1 MNDSRE
7 FYAATVD
14 EAVEKASAALGV
26 PRERLDFEVLDQG
39 SAGFL
44 SIGARDAR
52 ILVEYPK
59 AQADVPLPGGEGE
72 DRPLE
77 YAGERG
83 IEPPV
88 EEEPPQGATQAQAAQ
103 IVDEEDDIVAEEAPE
118 DLILAVDEFATALI
132 DAMGLDA
139 TIDAHDAGDAI
150 AVDVAT
156 KETGLFIG
164 QKGETIDAIQYLLNV
179 AVYKN
184 RPFAKRIVV
193 DSEGYRQR
201 RIEAIQGMA
210 HRTARRAVRERR
222 PLRLPPMPAAERRV
236 VHLFLKENPKVT
248 TSSEGKEDGRKV
260 VVSPIQ

>member
-26 PRERLDFEVLDQG
+26 PSDRLDFEVVDQG
-39 SAGFL
+39 STGFL

-52 ILVEYPK
+52 ILVKYPDT
-59 AQADVPLPGGEGE
+59 QTDLPLPGGEE
-72 DRPLE
+72 EVHPLE
-77 YAGERG
+77 HAGESG
-83 IEPPV
+83 VEPPV
-88 EEEPPQGATQAQAAQ
+88 EDEPQEVTQAPAAQ
-103 IVDEEDDIVAEEAPE
+103 IVEDDDIGAEEAPE
-118 DLILAVDEFATALI
+118 DLILAVDEFATALV

-179 AVYKN
+179 AVYNN

-222 PLRLPPMPAAERRV
+222 SISLPPMPAAERRV

-248 TSSEGKEDGRKV
+248 TSSEGKEDHRKV

>member
-26 PRERLDFEVLDQG
+26 PRDRLDFEVLDQG

-52 ILVEYPK
+52 ILVEYPE
-59 AQADVPLPGGEGE
+59 AQTDVPLPGGEEE
-72 DRPLE
+72 DLPLE

-83 IEPPV
+83 VEPPV
-88 EEEPPQGATQAQAAQ
+88 EEEPQEAKQAQAAQ
-103 IVDEEDDIVAEEAPE
+103 IVEDDDDIVAEEAPE
-118 DLILAVDEFATALI
+118 DLILAVDEFATALV

-156 KETGLFIG
+156 NETGLFIG

-210 HRTARRAVRERR
+210 HRTARRAVRESR
-222 PLRLPPMPAAERRV
+222 PLSLPPMPAAERRV

-248 TSSEGKEDGRKV
+248 TSSEGKDDSRKV
-260 VVSPIQ
+260 IVSPIQ

>member
-1 MNDSRE
+1 MNDGRE
-7 FYAATVD
+7 FYAATVE
-14 EAVEKASAALGV
+14 EATEKASAALGI
-26 PRERLDFEVLDQG
+26 PRDRLDFEVLDQG
-39 SAGFL
+39 SSGFL
-44 SIGARDAR
+44 GIGARDAR
-52 ILVEYPK
+52 ISVVNTGAEAT
-59 AQADVPLPGGEGE
+59 AQLSADER

-77 YAGERG
+77 HAVESRVDR
-83 IEPPV
+83 PV
-88 EEEPPQGATQAQAAQ
+88 EENSAEGTQVQPAQ
-103 IVDEEDDIVAEEAPE
+103 IVEDDEQVVAE
-118 DLILAVDEFATALI
+118 DLILAVDEFATALVE
-132 DAMGLDA
+132 AMGIDA

-150 AVDVAT
+150 AVDVIT

-222 PLRLPPMPAAERRV
+222 RFSLPPMSAAERRV

-248 TSSEGKEDGRKV
+248 TSSEGKEDARKV
-260 VVSPIQ
+260 VIDPIL